1 MFERNF
7 IILRKNVTSSLCK
20 CNMLISLFTRS
31 HFYWNLAVFNKQLV
45 WICQRK
51 FRRALSWGNF
61 TLHGALTSLYR
72 HENMSSA
79 FSPTS
84 SFSIF
89 SLSFLVITLEF
100 WNDLLWA
107 DDWRSWPQM
116 RGDIVTEKAC
126 TTFQFIFF
134 FNLILQLSFLSHY
147 LDYSTFSLVEKAHI
161 NIIIRFWQHCCVFF
175 LVHWNE
181 ESCSILNFCSV
192 WTEALNFYILVS
204 KNNILSSIL
213 KTGICLS

>member
-61 TLHGALTSLYR
+61 TLHWALTSLYR

-89 SLSFLVITLEF
+89 SLSFLENCYNSGVLKWPSVGWWLEK
-100 WNDLLWA
+100 L
-107 DDWRSWPQM
+107 
-116 RGDIVTEKAC
+116 
-126 TTFQFIFF
+126 TT
-134 FNLILQLSFLSHY
+134 NEGGYCYWKSLYYLSIY
-147 LDYSTFSLVEKAHI
+147 
-161 NIIIRFWQHCCVFF
+161 FF
-175 LVHWNE
+175 L
-181 ESCSILNFCSV
+181 
-192 WTEALNFYILVS
+192 
-204 KNNILSSIL
+204 
-213 KTGICLS
+213 